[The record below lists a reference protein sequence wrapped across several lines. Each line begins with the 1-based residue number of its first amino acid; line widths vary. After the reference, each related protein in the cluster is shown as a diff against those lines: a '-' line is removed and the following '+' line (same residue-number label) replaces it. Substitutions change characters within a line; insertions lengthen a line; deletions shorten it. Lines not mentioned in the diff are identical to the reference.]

1 MGSPATGTS
10 RPSASSAL
18 TVTTE
23 AGCVGAPIDHIAR
36 QTPNEP
42 PPVHRNFEPGLPL
55 VTGDEELLERVLFNL
70 IQNALQASPPGS
82 IVTVK
87 TRSEAGMVEVCILDR
102 GAGIDASDRE
112 RIFNPFY
119 STKSDG
125 VGLGLSISAKIAAEH
140 RGRIEVES
148 EPGRGSA
155 FRLLLPAAA

>member
-1 MGSPATGTS
+1 
-10 RPSASSAL
+10 
-18 TVTTE
+18 
-23 AGCVGAPIDHIAR
+23 
-36 QTPNEP
+36 
-42 PPVHRNFEPGLPL
+42 
-55 VTGDEELLERVLFNL
+55 
-70 IQNALQASPPGS
+70 
-82 IVTVK
+82 
-87 TRSEAGMVEVCILDR
+87 MVEVCILDR